1 MPRTLW
7 TRNFTIITLGTVIS
21 AIGGVAMSFALS
33 FVVFD
38 NTGSTL
44 LMGLFSAASL
54 LPHTLIPVLAAPY
67 LDNFRRK
74 PVIVGLDYFNGCVYL
89 LMGVYLL
96 SHSFQMGVY
105 LAFSLLVN
113 TTGAVYQL
121 AYSSLY
127 PNLIPQG
134 FAQKGYTVSGMLY
147 PTVIMVMTPVA
158 SVLYTSYGL
167 PVICLGEG
175 VLLVLAATVETQ
187 IRVEETVARGGR
199 FSFRDYAADFRE
211 GFRYLSREKGL
222 IRIYTYMP
230 LSQGLSTGTA
240 NLVTAYFRTTP
251 GLDMTMYAF
260 FTTVE
265 FIGRTLGSL
274 VHYRVPIPPKKRFS
288 LAYLV
293 YQTYSAMDAL
303 LLWTPYPV
311 MLANRALCGFL
322 GINSATLRE
331 SSVQSYLPDN
341 MRAKVNAVFNA
352 LMSLASL
359 VFSLGVGA
367 LGEVMDYRR
376 AMTLLNL
383 ILIAVCWLV
392 VWRGREDVKAI
403 YNQAV

>member
-1 MPRTLW
+1 
-7 TRNFTIITLGTVIS
+7 
-21 AIGGVAMSFALS
+21 
-33 FVVFD
+33 
-38 NTGSTL
+38 
-44 LMGLFSAASL
+44 
-54 LPHTLIPVLAAPY
+54 
-67 LDNFRRK
+67 
-74 PVIVGLDYFNGCVYL
+74 
-89 LMGVYLL
+89 
-96 SHSFQMGVY
+96 
-105 LAFSLLVN
+105 
-113 TTGAVYQL
+113 
-121 AYSSLY
+121 
-127 PNLIPQG
+127 
-134 FAQKGYTVSGMLY
+134 
-147 PTVIMVMTPVA
+147 
-158 SVLYTSYGL
+158 
-167 PVICLGEG
+167 
-175 VLLVLAATVETQ
+175 
-187 IRVEETVARGGR
+187 
-199 FSFRDYAADFRE
+199 
-211 GFRYLSREKGL
+211 
-222 IRIYTYMP
+222 MP

-265 FIGRTLGSL
+265 FIGRTLGGL

-352 LMSLASL
+352 LMSLSSL

-383 ILIAVCWLV
+383 LLMAVCWLV